1 MSAMMCLVLSFL
13 MHVSTPGAAS
23 LRIRIRSGGDDPN
36 NFNKMMN
43 TMIHGDK
50 DMLLTGMGSSFQRK
64 TPEVAGVQPSYFT
77 APENIIKQV
86 PTVDKFERAGRFNT
100 AEPAGLKVSL
110 KGSEKFPVWHDKG
123 SLKKHFEKHGEE
135 FPEASTNK
143 EYSNLAKEFAAST
156 EKAVVVKLDK
166 LKTTIKIEGGRFEDG
181 KLVFEHECKVLITK
195 IGKVKTFYKWDHEKY
210 PENPLGRAVKSTVK
224 LPLKDADDAADD
236 AADRTWREVEKVLKE
251 MEDDA
256 KAGGAVSAEEPLVK
270 DFALAGEGA
279 EGIVE
284 GVVVVAAAVIK

>member
-43 TMIHGDK
+43 TMIHGEK

-166 LKTTIKIEGGRFEDG
+166 TTIKIEGGRFEEG
-181 KLVFEHECKVLITK
+181 ELFFEHECKVLITK
-195 IGKVKTFYKWDHEKY
+195 IGEVKTFYKWDQEKY
-210 PENPLGRAVKSTVK
+210 PVNPLEYAVKKT
-224 LPLKDADDAADD
+224 LKDANDADDAAD
-236 AADRTWREVEKVLKE
+236 RKWREVEKVLKE
-251 MEDDA
+251 IEEDA
-256 KAGGAVSAEEPLVK
+256 KAGAVSAEEPLVK

-284 GVVVVAAAVIK
+284 GVVVVAAAVVAAAAPVA

>member
-100 AEPAGLKVSL
+100 EEPAGLKVTL
-110 KGSEKFPVWHDKG
+110 KGSPLWHEKG
-123 SLKKHFEKHGEE
+123 SLKTHFTKHGGE
-135 FPEASTNK
+135 FGASTQ
-143 EYSNLAKEFAAST
+143 
-156 EKAVVVKLDK
+156 
-166 LKTTIKIEGGRFEDG
+166 
-181 KLVFEHECKVLITK
+181 KVLT
-195 IGKVKTFYKWDHEKY
+195 
-210 PENPLGRAVKSTVK
+210 L
-224 LPLKDADDAADD
+224 
-236 AADRTWREVEKVLKE
+236 
-251 MEDDA
+251 
-256 KAGGAVSAEEPLVK
+256 
-270 DFALAGEGA
+270 
-279 EGIVE
+279 
-284 GVVVVAAAVIK
+284 